1 MFHSI
6 KSSIHVVRI
15 TVIVKLHHHLRISA
29 VCYGCYSCTRST
41 HIKFAS
47 CCLDESLNSLPVSVT
62 YTSRW
67 VNDKSNIYNGLAF
80 FICEVAKNNFQTSWI
95 YTIYPG
101 DCGPCLPLSL
111 SFSFHWQQ
119 FLFNTEIQIN
129 LKKRGKTTTL
139 ADISSLLKEFVSCPD
154 EVFLSEDEIIKT
166 RFFEVIMLF
175 WNYHPDFGCWLKYKL
190 KYTIKRSSHK
200 LPWKI
205 P

>member
-15 TVIVKLHHHLRISA
+15 TVIVKPHHHLRIGA
-29 VCYGCYSCTRST
+29 VRYGCYSCTRST

-47 CCLDESLNSLPVSVT
+47 CCLDESLNSLPVSAT

-101 DCGPCLPLSL
+101 DCGLCLPLSCHFHFTD
-111 SFSFHWQQ
+111 SNFFS
-119 FLFNTEIQIN
+119 I
-129 LKKRGKTTTL
+129 LKYKLTSKTG
-139 ADISSLLKEFVSCPD
+139 ENN
-154 EVFLSEDEIIKT
+154 EDEIIIIKK
-166 RFFEVIMLF
+166 FFEVIMRF
-175 WNYHPDFGCWLKYKL
+175 WNYHPEFACWLKYKL
-190 KYTIKRSSHK
+190 N
-200 LPWKI
+200 
-205 P
+205 